1 MIVELPIRLS
11 CKIEET
17 PTGQQRLI
25 DTHWQIIAATAWA
38 GYLDYGRGAVWLDPN
53 NHCEPS
59 LTEAGLG
66 MRLWYCRQATL
77 EESGLMR
84 KPEIAEVVTTYT
96 PEREIAVAMLLSD
109 GSCSVDRYS
118 SNGLLPDPAQA
129 HALQMEVKPSFDT
142 RLN

>member
-1 MIVELPIRLS
+1 MIVELPFWLS

-38 GYLDYGRGAVWLDPN
+38 GYLDYGRGAVWIDAN
-53 NHCEPS
+53 NNCEPV

-66 MRLWYCRQATL
+66 VRLWYCSQSRL
-77 EESGLMR
+77 EKAGLM
-84 KPEIAEVVTTYT
+84 KKAEIAELIENYA
-96 PEREIAVAMLLSD
+96 PEREIVVAILLSD

-129 HALQMEVKPSFDT
+129 HARQMEVKPSFDP